1 MPEKD
6 YLMDMTKLV
15 AHMIPGLLL
24 ILVFAFLK
32 SFVIPVE
39 ITVQGWFVFL
49 TAAVFIFSIV
59 IPCVIYYLR
68 TPPGIDHK

>member
-1 MPEKD
+1 
-6 YLMDMTKLV
+6 MTKLV

-24 ILVFAFLK
+24 ILTFAVLK
-32 SFVIPVE
+32 SFVIPLEV
-39 ITVQGWFVFL
+39 TVQPWFQIL

-68 TPPGIDHK
+68 MPPGIDHK

>member
-1 MPEKD
+1 
-6 YLMDMTKLV
+6 MTKLV

-24 ILVFAFLK
+24 ILTFAVLK
-32 SFVIPVE
+32 SFVIPLDV
-39 ITVQGWFVFL
+39 TVQPWFQIL

>member
-1 MPEKD
+1 MG
-6 YLMDMTKLV
+6 MTKLV

-49 TAAVFIFSIV
+49 ID
-59 IPCVIYYLR
+59 PRGRLR
-68 TPPGIDHK
+68 SPL

>member
-1 MPEKD
+1 
-6 YLMDMTKLV
+6 MTKLV

-24 ILVFAFLK
+24 ILTFAVLK
-32 SFVIPVE
+32 SFVIPLDV
-39 ITVQGWFVFL
+39 TVQPWFQIL
-49 TAAVFIFSIV
+49 TAAVFIFSIA

>member
-1 MPEKD
+1 MG
-6 YLMDMTKLV
+6 MTKLV

-24 ILVFAFLK
+24 IVVFAFLK

-49 TAAVFIFSIV
+49 TAAVFISFCTDNKAIIPSTAPAAFSEKV
-59 IPCVIYYLR
+59 KGLR
-68 TPPGIDHK
+68 TG

>member
-1 MPEKD
+1 
-6 YLMDMTKLV
+6 MDMTKLV
-15 AHMIPGLLL
+15 AHMVPGLLL
-24 ILVFAFLK
+24 IVVFALLK
-32 SFVIPVE
+32 NFVIPVE
-39 ITVQGWFVFL
+39 VTVQGWFVYL

>member
-1 MPEKD
+1 MG
-6 YLMDMTKLV
+6 MTKLV

-24 ILVFAFLK
+24 IVVFALLK
-32 SFVIPVE
+32 NFVIPVE
-39 ITVQGWFVFL
+39 VTVQGWFVYL
-49 TAAVFIFSIV
+49 TAAVFIFSIA